1 MQNRVHYT
9 ILFVVSLLVALNVA
23 LYRGAAGGEEKKNF
37 LADRH
42 QIKGNTCMSCHSV
55 SPPKA
60 DVPMS
65 VCMGC
70 HGPYAKLAE
79 RTNKGEHNPHASH
92 LGDIAC
98 DLCHH
103 GHKPSVDHCS
113 TCHSFGLNVP

>member
-1 MQNRVHYT
+1 MQNRWSHK
-9 ILFVVSLLVALNVA
+9 ILVAVIVLAA
-23 LYRGAAGGEEKKNF
+23 LQVFLRWGPAGGEEKKNF

-42 QIKGNTCMSCHSV
+42 QTRGNTCTSCHPA

-65 VCMGC
+65 ICLGC

-79 RTNKGEHNPHASH
+79 RTGKGEHNPHASH

-113 TCHSFGLNVP
+113 TCHSYGLKVP